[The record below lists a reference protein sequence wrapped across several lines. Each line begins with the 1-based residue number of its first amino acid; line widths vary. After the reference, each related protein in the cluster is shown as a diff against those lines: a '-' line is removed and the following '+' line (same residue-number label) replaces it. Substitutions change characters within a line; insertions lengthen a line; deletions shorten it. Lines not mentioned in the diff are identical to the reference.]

1 MHYYSYSNNNDS
13 IKKKTLKIRLKQKA
27 MPVKRSMNDLNS
39 EKCHFFFI
47 IIIYILRTKKTNL
60 VKRLPVQ
67 KMKHKFCNR
76 INIVLCLFS
85 IFSKQQSV
93 FYKHFF
99 NVVYYLELI
108 LAKMCLIFKVWFLVI
123 YIIFFNSQIMTNECT
138 QLLTDHAF
146 KTTQNW

>member
-1 MHYYSYSNNNDS
+1 
-13 IKKKTLKIRLKQKA
+13 

-39 EKCHFFFI
+39 EKCHFFSI

-76 INIVLCLFS
+76 INIALCLFS

-99 NVVYYLELI
+99 NVVYYLELL
-108 LAKMCLIFKVWFLVI
+108 LAKMCLIFKVWFLVT

-138 QLLTDHAF
+138 QLQKVMHLKLLRIGNCFVNCDSTFSICGNKERNH
-146 KTTQNW
+146 